1 MQAWVLKRS
10 AGRKRFTYWT
20 GIWFLLPAL
29 ASFLLFKYYPL
40 AQAVYMS
47 LYDYKIMDPP
57 GKWVGLGNYKA
68 LMNSSYF
75 WNAFSNTFVFYV
87 LYLALTFWV
96 PIVQALFLN
105 EIKRANMLFRFLYL
119 APTAVPAVAGFI
131 LWKWIYNPDYGLLNS
146 WLGKLGLGPY
156 GWLNDPAMAKLAIVL
171 PGIMGGG
178 IALLLYYSALQGI
191 PKEVL
196 EAARMDGA
204 SPLQR
209 MFRIVLPGL
218 RFIIAIQF
226 VNFTAGIFLS
236 FDSMYVM
243 TGGGPVDSTR
253 VLSMLVYDSAFV
265 EYRFGM
271 AGAISMVM
279 FAIISVITAIQI
291 RMSRGGAN

>member
-1 MQAWVLKRS
+1 MQAVALEQSAKR
-10 AGRKRFTYWT
+10 RRRIYWT
-20 GIWFLLPAL
+20 GIWFLMPAL
-29 ASFLLFKYYPL
+29 ASFVIFKYYPL
-40 AQAVYMS
+40 AQAIYMS

-57 GKWVGLGNYKA
+57 GRWVGLGNYKA
-68 LMNSSYF
+68 LMASSYF
-75 WNAFSNTFVFYV
+75 WNAFINTFVFYL
-87 LYLALTFWV
+87 LYLALTFWI

-105 EIKRANMLFRFLYL
+105 EIKRANLLFRFLYL
-119 APTAVPAVAGFI
+119 APTAVPAVAGYI

-171 PGIMGGG
+171 PGVTGGG

-191 PKEVL
+191 SKEVL
-196 EAARMDGA
+196 EAARIDGA
-204 SPLQR
+204 TPLQR
-209 MFRIVLPGL
+209 MVRIVLPSL

-226 VNFTAGIFLS
+226 INFTAGIFLS
-236 FDSMYVM
+236 FDSMFVM

-271 AGAISMVM
+271 AGAISMIM
-279 FAIISVITAIQI
+279 FLIISVITAIQLWV
-291 RMSRGGAN
+291 SRGKAN